1 MNPPPLGN
9 SNNNISRS
17 GTPNMKPGVMQN
29 ARAQQNHTPN
39 QQLMHGSIGS
49 GNSDQMANSMSN
61 QGMYGG
67 GGGGG
72 MPPHSL
78 PSAFPSSYSN
88 YDVGTGGQMSYGVTS
103 MNNSIH
109 SSQTMSHSQPIL
121 QR

>member
-1 MNPPPLGN
+1 
-9 SNNNISRS
+9 
-17 GTPNMKPGVMQN
+17 MKPGVMQN

-72 MPPHSL
+72 GGGGMPPHSL

-88 YDVGTGGQMSYGVTS
+88 YDVSTGGGQMSYGVTS
-103 MNNSIH
+103 MNNSLH